1 MKLTKIQFHLYII
14 ENGCRWKALSKKYKK
29 WYAIYMEFSES
40 SKSGTMA
47 KILEAIKKR
56 KPLNQE
62 NSILFVGTTSIKV
75 GPDVN
80 ENRDDQE
87 QSIRH
92 PK

>member
-1 MKLTKIQFHLYII
+1 
-14 ENGCRWKALSKKYKK
+14 
-29 WYAIYMEFSES
+29 
-40 SKSGTMA
+40 MA